1 MADVI
6 KEFLV
11 SLGFEVDE
19 TSFRKF
25 KDGVG
30 ISSKDV
36 KHLGL
41 AATGTAVAVAA
52 AVVKISKEYE
62 NLYWASQRTGATVT
76 NLQAVSYAASQIGL
90 SADQGKGAIEAMAA
104 SMRMNP
110 GLQGLATAYGASAK
124 DPVERLQQL
133 VTGMKKAFGPD
144 GYFAAAMQA
153 SNFGI
158 PEPVFFQM
166 WANIDKMKDEA
177 DDYKKRVKDVGLNTE
192 ETAKNSN
199 ELQTSLRRLS
209 SDFDLLGTAI
219 SSKFIVP
226 LKDAVDWIDKM
237 IQGAG
242 KITAMSAEQH
252 QEGLKEKREKF
263 RAGVNSWLGEK
274 LFPDLPE
281 SERPKPPS
289 AASPMAPRENAD
301 SIRLPQDSAASSR
314 APSGGVDRRNY
325 VADFFMKRGWSKE
338 HAWAITGTLGG
349 ETVNFNPSEGGGWI
363 RGKNGQLH
371 KEDSY
376 GVGQWHKERRDTFER
391 VFGHAMKGSSLDE
404 ELAFVD
410 WELKNTHKRA
420 GEHLKR
426 TGTPYA
432 GVGVLVPEYE
442 APADTYGNIRSRG
455 AAAENWFKADLGR
468 RPSASGWGAKTEL
481 TDEQAQ
487 ADTFA
492 RNAKDE
498 APSENN
504 VSNNIT
510 VYVNGIQE
518 PEKVGRAVKDALRDA
533 TWKLLPYQDTMR

>member
-1 MADVI
+1 MSDVI

-11 SLGFEVDE
+11 SLGFKVDE
-19 TSFRKF
+19 TTFRKF
-25 KDGVG
+25 KDGVSV
-30 ISSKDV
+30 SSADV
-36 KHLGL
+36 AKLGL

-110 GLQGLATAYGASAK
+110 GLQGLASAYGASAK

-166 WANIDKMKDEA
+166 WSNIDKMKEEA

-209 SDFDLLGTAI
+209 SSFDLLGTAI

-237 IQGAG
+237 ILGAG

-263 RAGVNSWLGEK
+263 RSGVNSWLGET

-281 SERPKPPS
+281 SERPKPPAAAKS
-289 AASPMAPRENAD
+289 ALSRQSWAPEGATPANELDVIAQIESGGRANARTGRYKGKFQLSDEEFQKYGGGDIYNAADNERAASAKLEAQKAAFRRRHDRNPSLTELYMMHQQGEGGAEAHMAHPERPAWLNMYSTAEGRRKGPEWARKAIWGNVPSD
-301 SIRLPQDSAASSR
+301 MKGRFGGASSIT
-314 APSGGVDRRNY
+314 SQEFMDMWHEKIDRFSAR
-325 VADFFMKRGWSKE
+325 
-338 HAWAITGTLGG
+338 LGG
-349 ETVNFNPSEGGGWI
+349 
-363 RGKNGQLH
+363 
-371 KEDSY
+371 
-376 GVGQWHKERRDTFER
+376 
-391 VFGHAMKGSSLDE
+391 GS
-404 ELAFVD
+404 
-410 WELKNTHKRA
+410 R
-420 GEHLKR
+420 
-426 TGTPYA
+426 
-432 GVGVLVPEYE
+432 
-442 APADTYGNIRSRG
+442 
-455 AAAENWFKADLGR
+455 
-468 RPSASGWGAKTEL
+468 GWGARTEP
-481 TDEQAQ
+481 TDEQSQ
-487 ADTFA
+487 ADEFA
-492 RNAKDE
+492 RNAKAESSD
-498 APSENN
+498 
-504 VSNNIT
+504 VSQHNSFVVNI
-510 VYVNGIQE
+510 NGITE
-518 PEKVGRAVKDALRDA
+518 PEKVQAAIKSGSRDVL
-533 TWKLLPYQDTMR
+533 KLAWDQFPARQDTMR

>member
-1 MADVI
+1 MADTI

-11 SLGFEVDE
+11 SLGFKVDE
-19 TSFRKF
+19 SSFRKF

-30 ISSKDV
+30 MSSADV
-36 KHLGL
+36 AKLGL

-166 WANIDKMKDEA
+166 WANIDKMKEEA

-192 ETAKNSN
+192 ETAKDSN
-199 ELQTSLRRLS
+199 ALQTSLRRLG

-237 IQGAG
+237 ILATG

-252 QEGLKEKREKF
+252 HEGLKEKREKF
-263 RAGVNSWLGEK
+263 RSGINSWLGEK

-281 SERPKPPS
+281 SEMPTPPA

-301 SIRLPQDSAASSR
+301 SIRAPANELDVIAQIESGGRANARTGRYKGKFQLSDEEFLKYGGGDIYNAADNERAASAKLDAQKAAFR
-314 APSGGVDRRNY
+314 RRHDRNPSLTELYMMHQQGEGGAEAHMAHPERPAWLNMYSTAEGRRRGPEWARKAIWGNVPGDMKGRFGGASSITSHEFMDLWHEKIDRFSARLGGGS
-325 VADFFMKRGWSKE
+325 RGWN
-338 HAWAITGTLGG
+338 A
-349 ETVNFNPSEGGGWI
+349 
-363 RGKNGQLH
+363 
-371 KEDSY
+371 
-376 GVGQWHKERRDTFER
+376 
-391 VFGHAMKGSSLDE
+391 
-404 ELAFVD
+404 
-410 WELKNTHKRA
+410 
-420 GEHLKR
+420 R
-426 TGTPYA
+426 TEP
-432 GVGVLVPEYE
+432 
-442 APADTYGNIRSRG
+442 
-455 AAAENWFKADLGR
+455 
-468 RPSASGWGAKTEL
+468 
-481 TDEQAQ
+481 TDEQSQ

-492 RNAKDE
+492 RGAKAE
-498 APSENN
+498 APDITQHNN
-504 VSNNIT
+504 FT
-510 VYVNGIQE
+510 VHINGVTE
-518 PEKVGRAVKDALRDA
+518 PERVRDA
-533 TWKLLPYQDTMR
+533 MRDGARDWSRITADQLAKRQDTMR